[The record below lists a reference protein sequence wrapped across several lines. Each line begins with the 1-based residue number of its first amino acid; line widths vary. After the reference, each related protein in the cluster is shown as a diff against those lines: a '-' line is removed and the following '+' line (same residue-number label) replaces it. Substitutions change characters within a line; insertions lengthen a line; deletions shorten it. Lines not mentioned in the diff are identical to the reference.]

1 MQVDVHVLTRNTFAG
16 LFLSNP
22 NVSKVWT
29 VEKFVD
35 GELLEALR
43 DQKFEYCIDL
53 HKNWRSMQVCWKL
66 RVKTI
71 NYSKQNIQ
79 KWLKVRL
86 KSWYPF
92 QAQHIVDRYFESLK
106 PLKVGYDGGGLEYFF
121 DPSFQA
127 SKEMLNSVRQNYIVG
142 VLGAA
147 HATKQI
153 PYDLLKQIIGVR
165 SSRKIVLLGGKDVLS
180 LGQKLSLEFD
190 NVIDMVGKCSLDES
204 AFWIKHSQYV
214 ISPDTGLMHMAAAF
228 DKPILSICGST
239 SPAFGMYPYFRQQR
253 FHDERQVVGLACRP
267 CSKIGF
273 AACPKGHFKCMLDQK
288 ADLTA
293 FEREL

>member
-43 DQKFEYCIDL
+43 DQKFEYCIDI

-121 DPSFQA
+121 DPSFL
-127 SKEMLNSVRQNYIVG
+127 K
-142 VLGAA
+142 
-147 HATKQI
+147 
-153 PYDLLKQIIGVR
+153 LLR
-165 SSRKIVLLGGKDVLS
+165 
-180 LGQKLSLEFD
+180 
-190 NVIDMVGKCSLDES
+190 KCS
-204 AFWIKHSQYV
+204 IV
-214 ISPDTGLMHMAAAF
+214 
-228 DKPILSICGST
+228 
-239 SPAFGMYPYFRQQR
+239 
-253 FHDERQVVGLACRP
+253 
-267 CSKIGF
+267 
-273 AACPKGHFKCMLDQK
+273 
-288 ADLTA
+288 
-293 FEREL
+293 